1 MENYNLFF
9 IWIFKFFKN
18 DLFIYSFL
26 SYYINMTSI
35 TKSQILYNKCQ
46 ELNFKRTMDECITFI
61 VLREILSMLYVKS
74 LGKLVFSDII
84 KEKSNQKLKNL
95 YKNYPMFSQLSIK
108 DLIWIQNQM
117 IVNLFPFLHV
127 PILKSL

>member
-1 MENYNLFF
+1 
-9 IWIFKFFKN
+9 
-18 DLFIYSFL
+18 
-26 SYYINMTSI
+26 MTSI

-61 VLREILSMLYVKS
+61 VLREILSVLYVKS